1 MKRFLSR
8 LSGLLTPGV
17 RVLLVVLTVSYLV
30 AVIGSVLR
38 VYDLYRWLALDPSAF
53 LKGCVWQIFT
63 YPLVPEGLMNF
74 IFNAIAIVWLGR
86 QLEREWSRRELWSYC
101 LLAATGAGVAK
112 LLLSSWNESSLTG
125 SAGIV
130 FGMLVAWLRLFGH
143 EKVIL
148 WSVWE
153 TTILRVGF
161 LMTATGLLL
170 MLFTAGLVDTLVMFC
185 GGLTGW
191 LYLSVRW
198 KLNRE
203 RPGQIAESGRIRRLE
218 L

>member
-1 MKRFLSR
+1 MKRFLSQ

-17 RVLLVVLTVSYLV
+17 RVLLVVLTASYLV

-53 LKGCVWQIFT
+53 WKGCVWQIFT
-63 YPLVPEGLMNF
+63 YPLLPEGLMNF
-74 IFNAIAIVWLGR
+74 IFNAIGIVWLGR

-101 LLAATGAGVAK
+101 LLTATGAGAAK
-112 LLLSSWNESSLTG
+112 LLLSVWNSSPLVG
-125 SAGIV
+125 AAGIV

-143 EKVIL
+143 EKVLL